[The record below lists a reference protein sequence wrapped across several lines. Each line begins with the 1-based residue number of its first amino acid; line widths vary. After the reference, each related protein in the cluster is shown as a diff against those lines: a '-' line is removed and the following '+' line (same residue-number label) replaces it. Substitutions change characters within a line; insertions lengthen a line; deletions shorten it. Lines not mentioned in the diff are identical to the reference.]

1 MSVDACI
8 ENVEAALLPYL
19 RSGSVPGYVAG
30 ISIAGRRRVFAAG
43 SLAVGADATMEP
55 DTLFRI
61 ASLSKL
67 VGAVVALTLVQ
78 DGTMGLPDE
87 VARWLPELASPRV
100 IRHQDGPI
108 KDSDP
113 ASRPITVSDLLTMT
127 AGVGLVLARGPLQS
141 ALVAEG
147 LMPGPFP
154 PPFAHD
160 EFVTRLGKLP
170 LALDPG
176 EGWLYHT
183 SIDVLSVLLAR
194 AADRPLRQLVTE
206 RVAAPLGIREL
217 AFYTDAP
224 DRLATAYT
232 PTESGLDVLDL
243 PVGRFSRQPRFEAF
257 GSGLVST
264 VPDFLTFLEMLAGGG
279 APVLDADVATLMRT
293 DRLSEQQRGTAQLFL
308 GPGRSW
314 GLGCEV
320 VLSRA
325 QTALAPGAFGWMG
338 GTGTTAYVDPG
349 RGLAGVL
356 FTQRGMESNHPP
368 PVFVD
373 FWDAV
378 YRAL

>member
-1 MSVDACI
+1 
-8 ENVEAALLPYL
+8 
-19 RSGSVPGYVAG
+19 
-30 ISIAGRRRVFAAG
+30 
-43 SLAVGADATMEP
+43 
-55 DTLFRI
+55 
-61 ASLSKL
+61 
-67 VGAVVALTLVQ
+67 
-78 DGTMGLPDE
+78 
-87 VARWLPELASPRV
+87 LPEFASPRV
-100 IRHQDGPI
+100 IRRQDGPI
-108 KDSDP
+108 EDTDP
-113 ASRPITVSDLLTMT
+113 ASRPITVSDLLMIT

-141 ALVAEG
+141 ALIAEG

-154 PPFAHD
+154 PPFSHD
-160 EFVTRLGKLP
+160 EFVTRLGRLP
-170 LALDPG
+170 LAVQPG

-183 SIDVLSVLLAR
+183 SIDVLSVLLTR
-194 AADRPLRQLVTE
+194 AAGRPLRRLVSE
-206 RVAAPLGIREL
+206 RIAAPLGIRGL
-217 AFYTDAP
+217 GFYADAP

-264 VPDFLTFLEMLAGGG
+264 APDFLTFLEMLAGGG
-279 APVLDADVATLMRT
+279 APVLDADVAALMRT
-293 DRLSEQQRGTAQLFL
+293 DRLSDHQRGTAQPFL

-320 VLSRA
+320 VRSQA

-349 RGLAGVL
+349 RSLAGVL
-356 FTQRGMESNHPP
+356 FTQRGMESNRPP